1 MDSDLLKRQI
11 APTLLQKPIT
21 LAARANI
28 TTNLAYYIYNIQ
40 KASSKDN
47 TQASNP

>member
-11 APTLLQKPIT
+11 APTLLQKNIM
-21 LAARANI
+21 LAAMANF

-40 KASSKDN
+40 KASPTDITQVSK
-47 TQASNP
+47 P